1 MSENK
6 LQTLAVLVENEAG
19 VLSQISRLFSR
30 KGYNIESLAVGTTH
44 DPTISRIT
52 IEVNA
57 DDDRAEL
64 LCNQLRKMIPV
75 YSVKLLSH
83 NNSIRRELVL
93 IKVKAED
100 TIVRNEVL
108 QIAGV
113 FRASVIDVSVDTL
126 TIAVIGEEEKVNA
139 IFDLLKQHG
148 ILEMVRTGVIA
159 IERGA
164 RMITEETKEK
174 DEFDFGKS
182 VI

>member
-1 MSENK
+1 
-6 LQTLAVLVENEAG
+6 
-19 VLSQISRLFSR
+19 
-30 KGYNIESLAVGTTH
+30 
-44 DPTISRIT
+44 
-52 IEVNA
+52 
-57 DDDRAEL
+57 
-64 LCNQLRKMIPV
+64 MIPV